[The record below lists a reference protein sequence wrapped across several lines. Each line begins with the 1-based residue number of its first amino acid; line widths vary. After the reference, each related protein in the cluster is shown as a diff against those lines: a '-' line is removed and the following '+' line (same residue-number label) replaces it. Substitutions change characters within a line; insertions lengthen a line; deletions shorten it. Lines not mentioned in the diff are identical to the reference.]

1 MGRTTA
7 TATITG
13 PNGSK
18 TFEFLVDTGS
28 AYVGLPEEEIQEL
41 GLVSIPNGRRR
52 FRTAEGVVTLDTYNA
67 FGELGGQGF
76 AVVVTKFS
84 TPVIGYLLLE
94 DLLLKVNP
102 NTGALEPHD
111 NAQLGHIVF

>member
-28 AYVGLPEEEIQEL
+28 AFVGLPEEEIQDL
-41 GLVSIPNGRRR
+41 GLVPIPDGRRR
-52 FRTAEGVVTLDTYNA
+52 FRTAEGVITLDTYNA
-67 FGELGGQGF
+67 LGRLEGQGF
-76 AVVVTKFS
+76 AAVVTRMS
-84 TPVIGYLLLE
+84 RPVIGYIVLE
-94 DLLLKVNP
+94 TLQLKVNP
-102 NTGALEPHD
+102 NTGSLEPDSDAH
-111 NAQLGHIVF
+111 LGHIMF